1 MIAKII
7 SYMSQFGGVSR
18 AGTGSE
24 KMLSLAW
31 AVAKY
36 VAHLELSDQDLKLLS
51 QMGTLPGYTLD
62 DKQDPHR
69 ILDSQM
75 LNLQSPSADEC
86 AMEFAYLVAARG
98 TSALRQLVVSYGE
111 DEATPEDCREHR
123 DIFLRVLRANNY
135 PGVYAMHG
143 DTQHAH
149 FHLALCR
156 HDTKSNELGPW
167 GQQYEIEAVHI
178 ATAICE
184 YRGTLQCEPNR
195 RYVADKTGVYHTW
208 SGVRVAGPD
217 GTITKSG
224 VFKKKIQP
232 AQIDFDKAITPPPGT
247 SNEGELPMP
256 LAITLLAKGA
266 INEAKSW
273 EEFHRGLARCG
284 ISYELKSAGGKIT
297 GGYLVANIPNKRHES
312 FVTGSECNAGYKR
325 LLRKFKTQSYE
336 AAPENLE
343 VRLFRSPR
351 YSAGKHDAEDRTIF
365 SEQAIEKDVLR
376 SIEELEAA
384 IRERHKAARRDT
396 AAEKRARAK
405 LKSASAKRD
414 NYNRLQQERAES
426 ERIEREHLAGLR
438 RARKFDDNAKP
449 KGRPSKADP
458 VEGILTGND
467 DTPGQPAGKWRQ
479 AYLVEHERGRT
490 VYRRNELIAFVETT
504 NFVTVFGRDNQSTL
518 DALLLAQERFGTVK
532 ITGTRRFQHE
542 AIALAVKH
550 GINLSKSHAAS
561 EAKHRRRL
569 DAAAVL
575 NRTGRS
581 TQPDA
586 QVKAKAQVKT
596 ETKSR
601 AEQQAKRH
609 RVQEIEKR
617 ALADL
622 NRGRDGQLLPRHLR
636 QSQLPKSP
644 DTVFLTKE
652 EMRILLLLRD
662 AHGSLD
668 DLVMEDDGSIQP
680 HPDTHLAEEGHDFR
694 DARPED
700 QRQLL
705 AIYERQTVTRERI
718 VKTLAEKADETT
730 FTRGS
735 AYIAQVI
742 DDIDRDEIHRRLTGP
757 LGVELIATA
766 HRNYT
771 EHSGQAAAG
780 DPAPLA
786 KSQAKIDKGR
796 QRFPKGTTA
805 QHRDGLTPE

>member
-7 SYMSQFGGVSR
+7 SYKSQFGGISR

-24 KMLSLAW
+24 KMLALAW

-36 VAHLELSDQDLKLLS
+36 VAHLELSNEDLKLLS
-51 QMGTLPGYTLD
+51 EMGTLPGYTLD
-62 DKQDPHR
+62 DKHDPHR
-69 ILDSQM
+69 IQDSQM

-86 AMEFAYLVAARG
+86 AMEFAYLVAAHG

-111 DEATPEDCREHR
+111 DQAMPEDCREHR

-297 GGYLVANIPNKRHES
+297 GGYLVANIPYRRQES
-312 FVTGSECNAGYKR
+312 FITGSDCNAGFGR

-336 AAPENLE
+336 APPDDLE

-351 YSAGKHDAEDRTIF
+351 YSAQSEDAEHRKISCKQTL
-365 SEQAIEKDVLR
+365 EKEVLP
-376 SIEELEAA
+376 SIDELEAI
-384 IRERHKAARRDT
+384 IREKHKAARRAT
-396 AAEKRARAK
+396 AADKTARAK
-405 LKSASAKRD
+405 LKSAAAKRAD
-414 NYNRLQQERAES
+414 HNRLQNERAEA
-426 ERIEREHLAGLR
+426 ERVECEHIAGLR
-438 RARKFDDNAKP
+438 RARKFEDTPNP
-449 KGRPSKADP
+449 KGRPSKATP

-467 DTPGQPAGKWRQ
+467 DLHDQQAGRWRE
-479 AYLVEHERGRT
+479 AYTVEHCLDRT
-490 VYRRNELIAFVETT
+490 VYRRNQHIAFVETC
-504 NFVTVFGRDNQSTL
+504 NFVTVFERDRQSTL

-532 ITGTRRFQHE
+532 ITGTRRFQRD

-550 GINLSKSHAAS
+550 GIKLSNSHAAL

-569 DAAAVL
+569 EAAAI
-575 NRTGRS
+575 RKREGQS
-581 TQPDA
+581 TQP
-586 QVKAKAQVKT
+586 KAHSGKQGSKT
-596 ETKSR
+596 GLNNPRVTVVSRGRSVAEHR
-601 AEQQAKRH
+601 AEIQRFL
-609 RVQEIEKR
+609 EKTKTGG
-617 ALADL
+617 ADYLKDPSGAIWAESNHAINAEGL
-622 NRGRDGQLLPRHLR
+622 NF
-636 QSQLPKSP
+636 SVAS
-644 DTVFLTKE
+644 V
-652 EMRILLLLRD
+652 
-662 AHGSLD
+662 
-668 DLVMEDDGSIQP
+668 
-680 HPDTHLAEEGHDFR
+680 
-694 DARPED
+694 D
-700 QRQLL
+700 QRQELGNRYAKQQRELNLL
-705 AIYERQTVTRERI
+705 RGALTDMAKKPDFGYDLNSIIPFMPKGLKEIAWERLERSLGNDLVRSARQLNDDLLRQHAVIRE
-718 VKTLAEKADETT
+718 EE
-730 FTRGS
+730 
-735 AYIAQVI
+735 
-742 DDIDRDEIHRRLTGP
+742 LTS
-757 LGVELIATA
+757 A
-766 HRNYT
+766 HRKRLPRT
-771 EHSGQAAAG
+771 EPAG
-780 DPAPLA
+780 GND
-786 KSQAKIDKGR
+786 KSVR
-796 QRFPKGTTA
+796 QDFSRA
-805 QHRDGLTPE
+805 